1 MKRVL
6 AKRWVQVALAA
17 AMIGVVAY
25 GVHRALRPAC
35 VTRAD
40 CDDYDKTCSEDGTAC
55 VPDRAALLAAE
66 MGIEPLEYRAPAM
79 SVAQFRYA
87 QGLAVLFWKFLT
99 GDWVSEET
107 LRDKPMDGWSR
118 MMGGYM
124 ECTESFYRATGKRS
138 LSSAENAAITDGC
151 VAGAQRCVTDTP
163 WDLTDPGGMYC
174 WPEACI
180 LVYLEAR
187 KAGLS
192 LGKSA
197 EALAS
202 MDAESACY
210 PGTGW

>member
-1 MKRVL
+1 MKRL
-6 AKRWVQVALAA
+6 FAKRWVQVALAA

-25 GVHRALRPAC
+25 GVHRALQPAC

-107 LRDKPMDGWSR
+107 LRDKPMDGLSR
-118 MMGGYM
+118 MMNSST
-124 ECTESFYRATGKRS
+124 ECFMNYWHAHGRRRLRPSESEGAS
-138 LSSAENAAITDGC
+138 DGC
-151 VAGAQRCVTDTP
+151 VAGARRCVTDTP
-163 WDLTDPGGMYC
+163 WDLTDPGGMDC

-180 LVYLEAR
+180 LVYLEGR

-192 LGKSA
+192 RGKA
-197 EALAS
+197 LEALGS

>member
-17 AMIGVVAY
+17 AMVGVVAY
-25 GVHRALRPAC
+25 GVHRALQPAC

-40 CDDYDKTCSEDGTAC
+40 CDDYDRTCSEDGTAC

-107 LRDKPMDGWSR
+107 LRDKPMDGWQR
-118 MMGGYM
+118 MTQTVL
-124 ECTESFYRATGKRS
+124 ECRGFFRRATGKKSRS
-138 LSSAENAAITDGC
+138 QQEMEDIADGC
-151 VAGAQRCVTDTP
+151 VAGARRCVTDTP
-163 WDLTDPGGMYC
+163 WDLKDPGGMDC

-180 LVYLEAR
+180 RVHFEAR

-192 LGKSA
+192 LGKA
-197 EALAS
+197 LEAVGS
-202 MDAESACY
+202 TDAESACY
-210 PGTGW
+210 PGMGW

>member
-1 MKRVL
+1 MKRLL
-6 AKRWVQVALAA
+6 AKRWVQGVLAA

-40 CDDYDKTCSEDGTAC
+40 CDYDKTCNAEGTAC

-87 QGLAVLFWKFLT
+87 QGMAVRFWEFLT
-99 GDWVSEET
+99 GESVPDEA
-107 LRDKPMDGWSR
+107 LRDKPMDGLSR
-118 MMGGYM
+118 MRRGYM
-124 ECTESFYRATGKRS
+124 ECNRSFVRDSGKES
-138 LSSAENAAITDGC
+138 LSTQEINAIWDGC
-151 VAGAQRCVTDTP
+151 VAGAPRCATDTP
-163 WDLTDPGGMYC
+163 WDLTDPGGMDC
-174 WPEACI
+174 WPEACV

-192 LGKSA
+192 FGKSF
-197 EALAS
+197 EALGS

>member
-1 MKRVL
+1 MKRLL
-6 AKRWVQVALAA
+6 AKRWVQGVLAA

-40 CDDYDKTCSEDGTAC
+40 CDYDKTCNAEGTAC

-87 QGLAVLFWKFLT
+87 QGMAVRFWEFLT
-99 GDWVSEET
+99 GESVPDEA

-118 MMGGYM
+118 MMIADN
-124 ECTESFYRATGKRS
+124 ECQQSFFRATGMRS
-138 LSSAENAAITDGC
+138 LSQQEMEDIADGC
-151 VAGAQRCVTDTP
+151 FAGARRCVTDTP
-163 WDLTDPGGMYC
+163 WDLTDPGGMDC
-174 WPEACI
+174 SPEACI

-192 LGKSA
+192 LGQSA
-197 EALAS
+197 EAVAS
-202 MDAESACY
+202 SDAESACY